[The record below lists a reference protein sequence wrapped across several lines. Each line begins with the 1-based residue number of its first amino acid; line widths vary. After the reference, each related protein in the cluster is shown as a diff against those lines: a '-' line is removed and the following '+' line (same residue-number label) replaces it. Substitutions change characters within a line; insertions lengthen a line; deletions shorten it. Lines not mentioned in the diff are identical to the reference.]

1 MRSVGVEIGCEERG
15 NGKWFSCRGRT
26 SFSHRISVV
35 KWKMSVMRKKI
46 QTAAADQSSLNGEG
60 FASKTNRTYLTETR
74 AHLRSCEITETAIHV
89 KLKTKRF
96 LIRNALWVTNSAA
109 HLCHKIHGEQ
119 IGMQMFCNA
128 LAVSVICL
136 YWNWIFVSS
145 RRASQRQL
153 RYYFTLCNHR
163 TIK

>member
-1 MRSVGVEIGCEERG
+1 MENVCNE
-15 NGKWFSCRGRT
+15 
-26 SFSHRISVV
+26 
-35 KWKMSVMRKKI
+35 KKI

-74 AHLRSCEITETAIHV
+74 AHLRSCEIILNRNCNSCKV
-89 KLKTKRF
+89 KDEEVLDKKRVMSNQ
-96 LIRNALWVTNSAA
+96 LAA

-136 YWNWIFVSS
+136 Y
-145 RRASQRQL
+145 
-153 RYYFTLCNHR
+153 
-163 TIK
+163 